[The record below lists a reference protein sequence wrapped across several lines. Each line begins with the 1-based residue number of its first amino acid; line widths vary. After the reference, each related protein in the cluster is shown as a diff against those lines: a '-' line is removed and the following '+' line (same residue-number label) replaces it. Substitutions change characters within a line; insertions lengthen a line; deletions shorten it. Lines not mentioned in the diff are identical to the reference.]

1 MGKYNFVERIL
12 RSIYLRK
19 EYIYLQEPITCWKY
33 SDLLKYIEF
42 YSYELISNNCEKIMI
57 FGEQKFQVYAMLIAA
72 YLSKV
77 TFCVID
83 NKLPEEKID
92 IYLSKFK
99 PDLVFQG
106 DKGTNIYKKEYRVI
120 NWKRESPSSEY
131 KINLSEIERRNNNVA
146 YVYFTSGSTGQPK
159 GCELLRQAF
168 ENFCDVALSLFNLD
182 SNDVWGQYVPLYF
195 DMSLI
200 DVFGVI
206 LTGCKMV
213 SFPSFKEKMKP
224 HDIIWKNR
232 VTFLNIVPHILDI
245 MERTGGIV
253 REKMCSLKKIRFGG
267 DKLTKEKVEKLF
279 EVMPDLKII
288 STYGLTET
296 TCFCFYKEILRD
308 NYLEY
313 CHPNVTIGQPISGW
327 NAYIDGGTDT
337 GELVIYGRN
346 IGKGY
351 IEEDPLKR
359 FRWIKVD
366 GEYVY
371 AYFTGD
377 YVKCINSNYYYIGR
391 KDFQIKVNGIRVD
404 LQELEIA
411 MCEMDCNNINIFY
424 REGIYVFCSY
434 KKGDF
439 DENEIKE
446 KLREKIPSCLLPK
459 KIWSIEAIQI
469 KETGK
474 LDIELIERIILK
486 FKKGKKKCIEI
497 DC

>member
-1 MGKYNFVERIL
+1 MGKHSFEENIL
-12 RSIYLRK
+12 RSIHSRR
-19 EYIYLQEPITCWKY
+19 EYIYLQEPIACWKY
-33 SDLLKYIEF
+33 SDLLRYIEF
-42 YSYELISNNCEKIMI
+42 YSYELANNNCEKIMI

-83 NKLPEEKID
+83 NKLPEEKIKV
-92 IYLSKFK
+92 YLSKFK
-99 PDLVFQG
+99 PDLIFQG
-106 DKGTNIYKKEYRVI
+106 ERKINIFADKYKII
-120 NWKRESPSSEY
+120 NWKKKICSNEY
-131 KINLSEIERRNNNVA
+131 KIDLQGIEKRNNDVA

-159 GCELLRQAF
+159 GCELLRQSF

-182 SNDVWGQYVPLYF
+182 SNDIWGQYVPLYF

-213 SFPSFKEKMKP
+213 SFPGFKEKMKP
-224 HDIIWKNR
+224 QDIIWKNG
-232 VTFLNIVPHILDI
+232 VSFLNIVPHIIDI
-245 MERTGGIV
+245 MERTNGIV
-253 REKMCSLKKIRFGG
+253 REKLCSLKKIRFGG
-267 DKLTKEKVEKLF
+267 DRLTKEKVEKLF
-279 EVMPDLKII
+279 EIMPNLKII

-296 TCFCFYKEILRD
+296 TCFCFYKEILQG

-327 NAYIDGGTDT
+327 NAYIDGDTNT
-337 GELVIYGRN
+337 GELVIYGEN
-346 IGKGY
+346 IGRGY

-366 GEYVY
+366 GEYAY

-377 YVKCINSNYYYIGR
+377 YVKCKNNNFYYIGR

-404 LQELEIA
+404 LQELEMA
-411 MCEMDCNNINIFY
+411 MCDMGCDNVNIFY
-424 REGIYVFCSY
+424 RKGIYVFCSDT
-434 KKGDF
+434 KGNF
-439 DENEIKE
+439 DENEIKK
-446 KLREKIPSCLLPK
+446 KLRKKIPSCLFPK
-459 KIWSIEAIQI
+459 KIWNIETIPI

-474 LDIELIERIILK
+474 LDIEVMEKIILR
-486 FKKGKKKCIEI
+486 FRKGK
-497 DC
+497 